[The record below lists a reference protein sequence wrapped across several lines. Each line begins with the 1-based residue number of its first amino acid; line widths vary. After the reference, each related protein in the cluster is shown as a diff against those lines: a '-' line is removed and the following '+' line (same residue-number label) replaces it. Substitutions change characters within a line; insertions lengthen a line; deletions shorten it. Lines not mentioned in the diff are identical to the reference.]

1 MAKEPG
7 QEWKDT
13 GQDNLLYKAWIRNR
27 WDSLNKALGAPL
39 AYLLAVLAGAIVAII
54 VLFALGLI
62 VSLVW
67 YLVSFFNTRTSAG
80 LTITERKA
88 LVQGFASIAQAAA
101 VGLTGLAGFIGLVFT
116 LRILKVN
123 RTSALG
129 FRALL
134 TQNGAGSVELTR
146 TSEPPQVR

>member
-1 MAKEPG
+1 
-7 QEWKDT
+7 
-13 GQDNLLYKAWIRNR
+13 
-27 WDSLNKALGAPL
+27 
-39 AYLLAVLAGAIVAII
+39 
-54 VLFALGLI
+54 
-62 VSLVW
+62 
-67 YLVSFFNTRTSAG
+67 
-80 LTITERKA
+80 
-88 LVQGFASIAQAAA
+88 